1 MTRQPF
7 GYSYK
12 SDTIFRPDEPSAGG
26 AVSMYGQGKMPN
38 KSREGKVTLEIVRNG
53 NKIKFKRIP
62 YKGNEEGDSMIT
74 NNTTATATANN
85 DFNAFKKGMQEMCI
99 NQVTEYLGLDKAIDC
114 LIRASEN
121 KEDILNYLK
130 EKFET
135 EILLDVLMKEADPA
149 KGKPTP
155 DGRELINKIFNSGCT
170 SYLFHSTVDDTE
182 KLNNIIDEISPL
194 HKGKGR
200 YGVTCRRFFETLLNT
215 IDPEGKIVKKTL
227 QIMVDGYYHDGY
239 GITLAKALPFVS
251 VMVYH
256 KDRLDDVARELNI
269 YAKQHSFAALEIDA
283 NREIKFLDHLD
294 ITTKASLYLEQYV
307 CNILEIPTE
316 MVKRN

>member
-1 MTRQPF
+1 MTRKPF
-7 GYSYK
+7 GFSYK
-12 SDTIFRPDEPSAGG
+12 SDTIFRPDEPSAGW
-26 AVSMYGQGKMPN
+26 AVSMYGQGKPN
-38 KSREGKVTLEIVRNG
+38 KSCEGKVTLQIVRNG
-53 NKIKFKRIP
+53 NKIYFKRIP
-62 YKGNEEGDSMIT
+62 DKGNEEVDSMIT
-74 NNTTATATANN
+74 MNNANATVNN

-99 NQVTEYLGLDKAIDC
+99 NQVTEYLGIDKAISC

-121 KEDILNYLK
+121 KSEILDYLK
-130 EKFET
+130 SGFEAET
-135 EILLDVLMKEADPA
+135 LLNLLMKDADPA
-149 KGKPTP
+149 KGKPAS

-170 SYLFHSTVDDTE
+170 SYLFHSTADDAE

-256 KDRLDDVARELNI
+256 KDRLDDVARELDI
-269 YAKQHSFAALEIDA
+269 YAKQHRFAALETDA

-294 ITTKASLYLEQYV
+294 ITTKTSLYLEQYV
-307 CNILEIPTE
+307 CGILEIPTE